1 MTSATPPPQRL
12 SASGQVVDRLAQL
25 PWWALLILLAGVLL
39 TFQILTNEVYAS
51 ILTRLAQ
58 GIGMTIFATLS
69 AYVLAI
75 LIGLVAGLGR
85 VSKNPVL
92 YNLSTA
98 YVQVIRG
105 VPILVQLLY
114 FAFVVVPAGAAFLG
128 WIGQVLVPVL
138 GPDNFLAQITPQS
151 MRQEVRVIVSLA
163 IAYGGFEAET
173 FRAGI
178 ESIGR
183 GQMEAARSLGM
194 TYPQAMRYV
203 ILPQAIRRI
212 LPPLGNDLISM
223 LKDSSLFSVLGL
235 NDITNQAR
243 LYVAASFRY
252 LETYTVLA
260 FLYLSLTL
268 VLSLFTKWLETRL
281 GKFGS

>member
-1 MTSATPPPQRL
+1 MTSATTPAPRS
-12 SASGQVVDRLAQL
+12 SARVHLVEWLVQL
-25 PWWALLILLAGVLL
+25 PWWALLILLAGAVLVL
-39 TFQILTNEVYAS
+39 QILTNELYSS
-51 ILTRLAQ
+51 ILMRLAQ
-58 GIGMTIFATLS
+58 GIGMTVFATLT
-69 AYVLAI
+69 AYALAI
-75 LIGLVAGLGR
+75 VIGLVAGLGR
-85 VSKNPVL
+85 VSRNPVL

-114 FAFVVVPAGAAFLG
+114 FAFVVVPAGAALLG
-128 WIGQVLVPVL
+128 WIGLQLAPLL
-138 GPDNFLAQITPQS
+138 GPNNLLAQITPQS
-151 MRQEVRVIVSLA
+151 LRQEVRVIISLA

-194 TYPQAMRYV
+194 TYPQAMRHV

-268 VLSLFTKWLETRL
+268 LLSLVTKWLEARL